1 MYSKPH
7 FSYVKQLELLKSR
20 GMIISDCDQSIKI
33 LKKVG
38 YYRFSAYSYPF
49 REILPQEQRQSDTN
63 FRSEKCLGATKFDT
77 IVRLVEFDSELRKL
91 LFEAFEQIEINLCA
105 RLAYLA
111 GKEDRFIHE
120 RRESLD
126 AGRCKKLITVKG
138 KKISQWEAWQ
148 GKLNVLK
155 SQAQK
160 EDYFRHFEQ
169 KYNGQIPIWVAVE
182 FIDFGGIARLLSL
195 LPAKLQSQVAKEFGI
210 KQGSTF
216 SRWIIG
222 LNYLRNKVAHHNRV
236 WNRKMTYSLSKPNS
250 TEVGTELEHLCVR
263 EQDLDTCYDYLVVVA
278 YLMNTISPKSTW
290 NHKIRM
296 LMNSFPEAP
305 EISLEKDMGF
315 PDDWH
320 LLPLW
325 NS

>member
-7 FSYVKQLELLKSR
+7 LSDVKQLELLKSR
-20 GMIISDCDQSIKI
+20 GMIISDWDQSIKV
-33 LKKVG
+33 LAKVG

-49 REILPQEQRQSDTN
+49 REILPQEQRQSETN
-63 FRSEKCLGATKFDT
+63 FRSENFLGETKFDT
-77 IVRLVEFDSELRKL
+77 IVQLVEFDSELRKL
-91 LFEAFEQIEINLCA
+91 LFEAFEQIEITLCA

-111 GKEDRFIHE
+111 GKKHRFIHE
-120 RRESLD
+120 SRESLD
-126 AGRCKKLITVKG
+126 TDRCKKLITVKG

-148 GKLNVLK
+148 DKLNVLK
-155 SQAQK
+155 SQAQR
-160 EDYFRHFEQ
+160 EDYFQHFEQ

-195 LPAKLQSQVAKEFGI
+195 IPAKLQSTVAKEFGI
-210 KQGSTF
+210 TQGSTF

-236 WNRKMTYSLSKPNS
+236 WNRKMTYGLSKPNP
-250 TEVGTELEHLCVR
+250 TEVGMELEHLCVR

-278 YLMNTISPKSTW
+278 YLMKTISPKSAW
-290 NHKIRM
+290 NRKLRI
-296 LMNSFPEAP
+296 LMNRFPEAP
-305 EISLEKDMGF
+305 VISPEKDMGF
-315 PDDWH
+315 PDDWQ

-325 NS
+325 SS